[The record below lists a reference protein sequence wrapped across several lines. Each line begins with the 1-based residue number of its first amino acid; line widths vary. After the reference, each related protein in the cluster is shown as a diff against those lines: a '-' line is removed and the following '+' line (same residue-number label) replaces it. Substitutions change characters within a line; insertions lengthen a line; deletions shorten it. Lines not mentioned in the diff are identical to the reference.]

1 MPDLHNTSSLAS
13 LEQQLSGMIGLLNE
27 VQIFLVNNRAVATPL
42 RVSDAVLSMQETL
55 PQIQRQ
61 VQSLEGEWRSLRS
74 LAQIGQVVNSSLDL
88 DKVLQ
93 IVMDTIIQITGA
105 ERGFI
110 VLRNEENGELTT
122 RIARNWEQESLDP
135 NEFAVS
141 RTIIH
146 RVINDGQPV
155 LTTNAQEDPRFGGQ
169 QSVVAYNLR
178 SILCVPLTLKNDR
191 IGVVYTDNRIRS
203 GLFSQ
208 RHLELLAA
216 FSNQAAVAIDN
227 ARLFASVRRTLA
239 EVTELKNLMD
249 NVFFSI
255 ASGVLTTDVEE
266 HIVLC
271 NRSAEQILGHMN
283 QELVGHSLQGMME
296 GFASSL
302 EPYMREVLAENKSIV
317 GLEMNPQLPVRGSV
331 DLRLSLSPLKDG
343 QQNTQ
348 GVTIVMEDLTE
359 KKHLEAQRRL
369 FERMVSPAVIN
380 HLDPD
385 KVQLGGDRMEITTL
399 FADIR
404 GFTHF
409 SETLPPEELVK
420 VLNRYLA
427 VSAEAVLGE
436 EGTIDK
442 FLGDAIMALFNAPIP
457 QPDHTMRAVRAA
469 LAMRDAIYALHREL
483 PSEFH
488 LHFGAGIHRGDAV
501 LGLIG
506 TEKRLDYT
514 AIGDSVNTAKRI
526 QENAGPGQIFISL
539 PAYEQ
544 VAKYILAQPVEPIL
558 AKGKREP
565 VQVYEVLG
573 LS

>member
-1 MPDLHNTSSLAS
+1 MPDLQNTSSLAP
-13 LEQQLSGMIGLLNE
+13 LEQQLSAMIGLLNE
-27 VQIFLVNNRAVATPL
+27 VQTFLVNNRAVATPQ
-42 RVSDAVLSMQETL
+42 RISDAVFSMQETL
-55 PQIQRQ
+55 PQIQRR

-110 VLRNEENGELTT
+110 VLRSEENGELTT

-266 HIVLC
+266 RIVLC

-283 QELVGHSLQGMME
+283 QELVGHSLQGIME
-296 GFASSL
+296 GFASTL
-302 EPYMREVLAENKSIV
+302 ERTCARLLAENKSII
-317 GLEMNPQLPVRGSV
+317 GLEMTPQLPMRGSV
-331 DLRLSLSPLKDG
+331 DLRLSLCAAQG
-343 QQNTQ
+343 QPAEHS
-348 GVTIVMEDLTE
+348 GRG
-359 KKHLEAQRRL
+359 HCYGRL
-369 FERMVSPAVIN
+369 
-380 HLDPD
+380 D
-385 KVQLGGDRMEITTL
+385 
-399 FADIR
+399 
-404 GFTHF
+404 
-409 SETLPPEELVK
+409 
-420 VLNRYLA
+420 
-427 VSAEAVLGE
+427 GE
-436 EGTIDK
+436 ETPGGAAPACSSAW
-442 FLGDAIMALFNAPIP
+442 FLP
-457 QPDHTMRAVRAA
+457 R
-469 LAMRDAIYALHREL
+469 
-483 PSEFH
+483 
-488 LHFGAGIHRGDAV
+488 
-501 LGLIG
+501 
-506 TEKRLDYT
+506 
-514 AIGDSVNTAKRI
+514 
-526 QENAGPGQIFISL
+526 
-539 PAYEQ
+539 
-544 VAKYILAQPVEPIL
+544 
-558 AKGKREP
+558 
-565 VQVYEVLG
+565 
-573 LS
+573 